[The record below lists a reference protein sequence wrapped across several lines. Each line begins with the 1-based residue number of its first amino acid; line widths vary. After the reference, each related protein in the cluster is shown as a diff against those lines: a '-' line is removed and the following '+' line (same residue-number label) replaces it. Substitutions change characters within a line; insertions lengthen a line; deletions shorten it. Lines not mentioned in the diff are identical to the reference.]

1 MALGLER
8 GSYRYDTV
16 IDCAPGRIT
25 VGKAVISDAR
35 AHGLLTVAG
44 VIQKSSNVGTTKI
57 ALSLPAEAMWEM
69 FDSLGFGKSPR
80 LGFPGEVS
88 GRLRPWKNWRPIE
101 QATMS
106 YGHGISVS
114 LIQLARAYTVFARD
128 GDMVPASL
136 LRVDEPL
143 VRGTPV
149 YSAQTAREMRAML
162 ELVVKPGGT
171 APRAAVPG
179 YRVGGKTGTAHKL
192 EGGAYAK
199 KYIASFVGIAPISDP
214 RLVVAVMID
223 EPSAGKY
230 FGGLIAGPV
239 FSGVMGGALRTL
251 GVPPDEPVMQVVE
264 NSASGR
270 ERL

>member
-1 MALGLER
+1 
-8 GSYRYDTV
+8 
-16 IDCAPGRIT
+16 
-25 VGKAVISDAR
+25 
-35 AHGLLTVAG
+35 
-44 VIQKSSNVGTTKI
+44 
-57 ALSLPAEAMWEM
+57 
-69 FDSLGFGKSPR
+69 
-80 LGFPGEVS
+80 
-88 GRLRPWKNWRPIE
+88 
-101 QATMS
+101 
-106 YGHGISVS
+106 
-114 LIQLARAYTVFARD
+114 
-128 GDMVPASL
+128 MVPASL